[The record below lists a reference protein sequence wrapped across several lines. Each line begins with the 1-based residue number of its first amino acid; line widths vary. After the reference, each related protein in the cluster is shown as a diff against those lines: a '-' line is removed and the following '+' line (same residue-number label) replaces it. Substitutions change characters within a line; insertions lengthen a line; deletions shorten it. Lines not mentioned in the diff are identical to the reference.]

1 MTSANVVHYRIK
13 RNGEVVGEH
22 SQNVMCHT
30 RWHRLIDY
38 TPFSEHT
45 ITPYGEDENEAPW
58 TGKTTT
64 LLEFFSELEKNRFTI
79 FSISDMREMIAHI
92 EKQKALLEEW
102 MNVSEED
109 LSDLKQRTQKAIWYN
124 PL

>member
-1 MTSANVVHYRIK
+1 MTSANVINYRIE

-22 SQNVMCHT
+22 RQNLMCRT
-30 RWHRLIDY
+30 NWHRLIDY
-38 TPFSEHT
+38 TPFAEHN

-58 TGKTTT
+58 TGETTT
-64 LLEFFSELEKNRFTI
+64 LLEFFSELEKGRFTI
-79 FSISDMREMIAHI
+79 FSIADMWEMIKHI

-102 MNVSEED
+102 MKVSEED
-109 LSDLKQRTQKAIWYN
+109 LPDLKKRTQKAIWYN